1 MVLYVQKRR
10 VKFSLILQRYI
21 LLILDPCQ
29 SSPCG
34 PLGKCIAT
42 NQAQIPYYCQCPDG
56 QNTMFKCADP
66 SNVVFHSQRK

>member
-1 MVLYVQKRR
+1 MRKS
-10 VKFSLILQRYI
+10 KFEIS
-21 LLILDPCQ
+21 LDPCQ

-42 NQAQIPYYCQCPDG
+42 NQAQIPYYCQCSDG

-66 SNVVFHSQRK
+66 SKLFIIRKSREKKM